1 MVILDDVLPEET
13 ECFTFNIESLNPD
26 LIEVDEE
33 RAQKRLCILD
43 NDEGMHEV
51 LGLNPT
57 WASFLLGKE

>member
-13 ECFTFNIESLNPD
+13 QCFTFNIESLDPD

-43 NDEGMHEV
+43 NDAGMHEV
-51 LGLNPT
+51 VGLNST
-57 WASFLLGKE
+57 

>member
-13 ECFTFNIESLNPD
+13 QCFTFNIESLDPD

-51 LGLNPT
+51 VGLNST
-57 WASFLLGKE
+57 